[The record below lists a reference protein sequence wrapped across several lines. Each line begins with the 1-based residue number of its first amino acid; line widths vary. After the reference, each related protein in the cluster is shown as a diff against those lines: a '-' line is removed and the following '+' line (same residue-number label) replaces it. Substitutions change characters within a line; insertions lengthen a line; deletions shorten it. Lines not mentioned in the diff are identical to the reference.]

1 MTTRLKRTLVG
12 QDDPPDFSSEDEDA
26 TPLEFDDDPWEAFL
40 PDDDQ
45 ADPLP
50 EPGDFW
56 IESDRLASHSF
67 VA

>member
-1 MTTRLKRTLVG
+1 MPTRLPRTLIG
-12 QDDPPDFSSEDEDA
+12 QDDFPDSASEDPPEDEDA
-26 TPLEFDDDPWEAFL
+26 TPLEFNDDPWEVFV

-56 IESDRLASHSF
+56 IEGG
-67 VA
+67 